1 MENDDSK
8 RERKANEKRTKR
20 IERLTSEICKK
31 PNRKKI
37 EY

>member
-31 PNRKKI
+31 TKSEKD
-37 EY
+37 